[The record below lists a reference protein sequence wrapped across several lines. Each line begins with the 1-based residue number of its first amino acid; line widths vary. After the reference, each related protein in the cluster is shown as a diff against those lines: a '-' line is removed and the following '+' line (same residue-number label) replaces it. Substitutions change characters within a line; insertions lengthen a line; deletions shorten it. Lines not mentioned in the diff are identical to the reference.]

1 MLVNLKGFSL
11 DPKGAE
17 KLKSYLSA
25 NQSSASAVALVAHV
39 LSLGAAYAVIEEPYV
54 DKDYSADYLS
64 FYAGAFR
71 NYPRHTKR
79 IHLFAGA
86 VEEALKRPMAE
97 QQEAL
102 EQADYLGF
110 VVVRPIAQGPI
121 GRTILKFPNLGPAL
135 LVRSTVRANFNV
147 HLLGSRLK
155 LTGVAPFIQQDE
167 RLGACA
173 QASIWMAARQ
183 VHARH
188 GRTPWHSIADITALA
203 TTPTD
208 ADLSQHLPA
217 GSGGLNPIHI
227 IRALRAM
234 GHQPLFD
241 FFLAD
246 RDASEE
252 AAAELRREASRS
264 IVRYLDSGLPVI
276 VALADVGEKVG
287 HAITAVGYVEAR
299 GPACRASHGYDAFVR
314 AIIVHDDQR
323 GPYRLMPLTENDVA
337 SLPRDRLLIYDDK
350 PLTVEEAAS
359 HIFVPLPARVFLRAE
374 SADTVV
380 RDFLEGYVKQAGGP
394 MLSRIRGVVPDAA
407 PVVEGFYELVTSGR
421 LIRRTYLT
429 TAGRYRHHL
438 SRTDLAEEIKAE
450 LLVRRLPH
458 FVWVTELISPDCP
471 PPEEDR
477 ARNIIGHMVVNATSS
492 TDPDFDLLMAHMPHV
507 LVHRDINAKIG
518 ADRPFKET
526 ALILE
531 MHAPYRGRKRFD

>member
-1 MLVNLKGFSL
+1 MLVNLMGFSL
-11 DPKGAE
+11 DPKGAGT
-17 KLKSYLSA
+17 LKSYVSA
-25 NQSSASAVALVAHV
+25 HQSSVSADALVDHV
-39 LSLGAAYAVIEEPYV
+39 LSLGAGYAVIEEPYV
-54 DKDYSADYLS
+54 DKDYSADYLN
-64 FYAGAFR
+64 FYAAAFR

-79 IHLFAGA
+79 IHLFAKS
-86 VEEALKRPMAE
+86 VEPALRLPMAE
-97 QQEAL
+97 QQTAL
-102 EQADYLGF
+102 EEAGYLGF

-121 GRTILKFPNLGPAL
+121 GRTILKFPSLGPDL
-135 LVRSTVRANFNV
+135 LVRSTVRATFNV
-147 HLLGSRLK
+147 HLLGSRLE
-155 LTGVAPFIQQDE
+155 LTGAAPFIQQDE
-167 RLGACA
+167 RLGSCA

-183 VHARH
+183 VHERH

-241 FFLAD
+241 FFLTESESGSE
-246 RDASEE
+246 DAVEV
-252 AAAELRREASRS
+252 RREAGRS

-299 GPACRASHGYDAFVR
+299 GAACRASHGYDAFVR
-314 AIIVHDDQR
+314 AIVVHDDQR
-323 GPYRLMPLTENDVA
+323 GPYRLMPLTHDDVG
-337 SLPRDRLLIYDDK
+337 SLPKDRLLIYSDK
-350 PLTVEEAAS
+350 PLTVEDAAS
-359 HIFVPLPARVFLRAE
+359 HIFVPLPSRVFLRADR
-374 SADTVV
+374 ADTVV
-380 RDFLEGYVKQAGGP
+380 RDFLESYVEQVGGA
-394 MLSRIRGVVPDAA
+394 MLLRIDGVVPDAA
-407 PVVEGFYELVTSGR
+407 LAVKDFYALVTSGR

-438 SRTDLAEEIKAE
+438 ARADLAEEIKTE

-471 PPEEDR
+471 PPEGDD

-492 TDPDFDLLMAHMPHV
+492 ADSDFDLLMAHMPHV
-507 LVHRDINAKIG
+507 LVHRDINVEIG
-518 ADRPFKET
+518 ADPPFKET
-526 ALILE
+526 ALIFE
-531 MHAPYRGRKRFD
+531 MHAPYRGRKRLD